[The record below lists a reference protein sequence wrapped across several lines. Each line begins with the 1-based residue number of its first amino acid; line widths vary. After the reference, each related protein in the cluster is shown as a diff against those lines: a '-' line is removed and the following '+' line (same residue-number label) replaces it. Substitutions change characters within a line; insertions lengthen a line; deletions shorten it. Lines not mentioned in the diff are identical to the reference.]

1 VLIKEIAILENIH
14 IIKGGCL
21 LQPPFSFTWEKGQI
35 WCVTGPTGSG
45 KTTFLKL
52 ISGKI
57 FTPNSKISFPLLETL
72 KAHSS
77 EKVFISDW
85 IAFVPQEIKIP
96 TIYIEDLYYQRR
108 FQASE
113 QEGIPTVWEI
123 LFQAAQQNE
132 TSAKLSADWMNLA
145 ELLQQPFV
153 QLSNGQTRRL
163 MIAVALAKQPKILIL
178 DNPYTGLDHEA
189 RNLLNY
195 QLKLLVQKDIHIFI
209 AAHEHE
215 IPSIDFVT
223 NILRFQKVFSIQN
236 NNHLPL
242 EFKNPVINL
251 SEKVIQMSNIQVK
264 YGTKTVLKIT
274 EWIVQ
279 PLERWIIKGKN
290 GSGKSTLLSVIMA
303 DHPQAYSNN
312 IELFGNKRGSGES
325 IWEIKKRI
333 GFFSPELLRYFD
345 MNLTAEDI
353 ISSGWNEII
362 GQVSKPSNEKV
373 KLLKELV
380 DWLGIS
386 EIIPFKLGE
395 LSLGQQKMILIARAM
410 IKNPELL
417 ILDEPLQ
424 GMDIEWREHF
434 KQKIYLFS
442 QNRTVLYVTHDQE
455 EIPSG
460 HWNILQL

>member
-1 VLIKEIAILENIH
+1 
-14 IIKGGCL
+14 
-21 LQPPFSFTWEKGQI
+21 
-35 WCVTGPTGSG
+35 
-45 KTTFLKL
+45 
-52 ISGKI
+52 
-57 FTPNSKISFPLLETL
+57 
-72 KAHSS
+72 
-77 EKVFISDW
+77 
-85 IAFVPQEIKIP
+85 
-96 TIYIEDLYYQRR
+96 
-108 FQASE
+108 
-113 QEGIPTVWEI
+113 
-123 LFQAAQQNE
+123 
-132 TSAKLSADWMNLA
+132 
-145 ELLQQPFV
+145 
-153 QLSNGQTRRL
+153 

-242 EFKNPVINL
+242 EFKNPIINL
-251 SEKVIQMSNIQVK
+251 SKKVIQMSNIQVK
-264 YGTKTVLKIT
+264 YGTKTVLKIP

-312 IELFGNKRGSGES
+312 IELFSNKRGSGES
-325 IWEIKKRI
+325 IWDIKKRI

-345 MNLTAEDI
+345 MNLTGEDI
-353 ISSGWNEII
+353 IASGWNEII
-362 GQVSKPSNEKV
+362 GQVSKPSNEKLQ
-373 KLLKELV
+373 LLKELV
-380 DWLGIS
+380 NWLGIS
-386 EIIPFKLGE
+386 DIIPSKLGE

-417 ILDEPLQ
+417 ILDESLQ

-434 KQKIYLFS
+434 KQKIDLFS
-442 QNRTVLYVTHDQE
+442 QSRTVLYVTHDQE

-460 HWNILQL
+460 HWNTLQL